1 MAQSLEL
8 LILQFLMPDNEA
20 RRQVE
25 DQIKRMARDP
35 DLVPVL
41 IDHIRTAKT
50 PNVRQL
56 SAVLLRK
63 KITGHWAKLLPDV
76 RRLVVQSLIESI
88 ATENS
93 SSVRRASANA
103 ASIIAKYAVPSGQW
117 PELLPFVFHFSQS
130 THEDQREVALMLFSS
145 LTERIGDSIRPYF
158 ANFQLLLLKCLQDEI
173 SSVRVA
179 ALKAVGAFLEVTRD
193 DSEVVK
199 FCDFIPSILNIS
211 RQYLASGEED
221 IAMIAFEIFDELIEF
236 PGPLLGESMKAIVH
250 FSLEAI
256 QIISWLAKYQSTS
269 LKEQELIVPIL
280 HIMCPM
286 LTEMITSKE
295 DDDLS
300 PDRAVAEVLDTMS
313 VKLPSHLFPFVFE
326 FASECSQ
333 SLDLKFREASVMIL
347 GLISEGCSEL
357 MKENLQ
363 HILYI
368 VFVGL
373 RDTEPIVRGAAS
385 FALGQFAEYLQP
397 EIISHYET
405 VLPHIF
411 RSLQDA
417 SDDVKEKSYYALAAL
432 CENMGEKIIPFID
445 PLMGILLAALQNSPR
460 KLHETCLSAISSVAS
475 ATEKAFLPYV
485 ETVLQLMKSFMVL
498 TNDEYLRSRARA
510 TELLGIAAM
519 IAGKEKI
526 EPILPPFIEA
536 AISVTIPSLSPP
548 ISYIYLPH
556 VVPLAFSSCNLD
568 DGFADNIDDS
578 DEDEDVIGFDAI
590 SSDDESQDE
599 PRARNINI
607 KTGVLDEK
615 AAAIQALGLF
625 ALHTKSAYEPY
636 WEESLRIMVKHSI
649 YFHEDV
655 RLQAMTGLKHTL
667 SAVHACLQGH
677 DDGASHTK
685 QILDSVMKI
694 YIKTM
699 NEDDDMEVVAQAC
712 MCVAQITKDFGYI
725 VVESRIE
732 FLLSIHCIHHLF
744 LNFTNFPN
752 VLILICFEISNSDIH
767 QLVESTL
774 VLLWQKSTCQQVKS
788 GIDIEYDVPRHSE
801 MLMDAVTDLL
811 PAFSKAMGSNFA
823 PFFEPLFDPLMEFLK
838 GSDSP
843 QDRTMVVACLAEVA
857 QHMGTPFSGYVNT
870 LMPLVLRELDSPSAT
885 NRRNA
890 AFCVGEF
897 CKNGGEYGLN
907 LCCPLFI
914 RYFDDVLPCIYPL
927 FEESEEDHAVRDNAA
942 GAIAKMITAHRNA
955 VPLYQVLPMLLK
967 VLPLKEDHEESV
979 LVYSCICN
987 LVLSS
992 NSQILDL
999 VPDLVTVFAQV
1010 AISPLETR
1018 EVKLQIGGALSH
1030 LLSVF
1035 GRGMKPVLRSIPPT
1049 HASALAAILP

>member
-56 SAVLLRK
+56 SAVLLGK
-63 KITGHWAKLLPDV
+63 KITGHWAKLLPEV

-130 THEDQREVALMLFSS
+130 THEDQREKL
-145 LTERIGDSIRPYF
+145 Y
-158 ANFQLLLLKCLQDEI
+158 LL
-173 SSVRVA
+173 SR
-179 ALKAVGAFLEVTRD
+179 AVGAFLEVTRD
-193 DSEVVK
+193 ESEVVK

-211 RQYLASGEED
+211 RQYLSSGEED

-250 FSLEAI
+250 FSLEVCSTSNLESTTRHQAI

-286 LTEMITSKE
+286 LTEMTTSEE

-313 VKLPSHLFPFVFE
+313 VKLPSHVFPYVFE

-357 MKENLQ
+357 VKETLQ

-432 CENMGEKIIPFID
+432 CENMGEKITPFID
-445 PLMGILLAALQNSPR
+445 PLMGILLAALHNSPR
-460 KLHETCLSAISSVAS
+460 KLHETCLSAISAVAS

-485 ETVLQLMKSFMVL
+485 ETVLQLMKTFMVL

-510 TELLGIAAM
+510 TELLGIVAM
-519 IAGKEKI
+519 IAGKEKM

-536 AISVTIPSLSPP
+536 AISVTIPSLSPS

-568 DGFADNIDDS
+568 EGFADNIDDS
-578 DEDEDVIGFDAI
+578 DEDEDVIGFRAI
-590 SSDDESQDE
+590 SSDDESEDE

-625 ALHTKSAYEPY
+625 ALHTKTAYEPY

-667 SAVHACLQGH
+667 SAAHACLQGH

-712 MCVAQITKDFGYI
+712 MCVAQITKDFGY
-725 VVESRIE
+725 VAVES
-732 FLLSIHCIHHLF
+732 H
-744 LNFTNFPN
+744 
-752 VLILICFEISNSDIH
+752 IH

-857 QHMGTPFSGYVNT
+857 QHMGTQFSSYT

-890 AFCVGEF
+890 AFCVGEL

-907 LCCPLFI
+907 LSCPLFI

-942 GAIAKMITAHRNA
+942 GALAKMITAHRNA

-979 LVYSCICN
+979 LIYSCICN

-999 VPDLVTVFAQV
+999 VPDLVPVFAQV

-1049 HASALAAILP
+1049 HASALAAVLP